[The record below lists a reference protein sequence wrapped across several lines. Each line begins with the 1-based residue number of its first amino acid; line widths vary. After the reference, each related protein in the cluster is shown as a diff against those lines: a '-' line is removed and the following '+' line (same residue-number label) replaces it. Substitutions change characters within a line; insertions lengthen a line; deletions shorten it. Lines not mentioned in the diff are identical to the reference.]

1 MKAAAFTVALL
12 VTVIAP
18 EYRFEDCVGVVP
30 SVV

>member
-1 MKAAAFTVALL
+1 MNAAALTVALL
-12 VTVIAP
+12 DRVIAP